1 MISQAPEV
9 YTLPHLSSYRTP
21 DKVLASKPALVLLN
35 LQVGGGGLG
44 GSFIPHHSA
53 SDQHSWALETL
64 PGVTFSRTDFHCS
77 GNKTLVLFM
86 VTQKHGKTWKIQK
99 KANQASMSTET
110 TAFPWGK
117 KFASTFWHSPPGVF
131 WVFFSVCT
139 YLSLQ
144 V

>member
-1 MISQAPEV
+1 M
-9 YTLPHLSSYRTP
+9 
-21 DKVLASKPALVLLN
+21 
-35 LQVGGGGLG
+35 G

-117 KFASTFWHSPPGVF
+117 NSHPHSGIALQEFFGVF
-131 WVFFSVCT
+131 SLSVLI
-139 YLSLQ
+139 YLYKYRKQ
-144 V
+144 